1 MKKAH
6 VSTSDIPSMRGKE
19 DMPRQCEHDD
29 CNADGMYPAPRT
41 REDLRNYIWFCL
53 DHVREYNKKWN
64 YFADMDEGDIDQCI
78 RRATTWERPSWHF
91 GTNSKT
97 RDFAN
102 QFDDPLGI
110 FGQDNARQTIEK
122 PMPKEEKQAWKEM
135 QLTPGTEWLKIK
147 QQYKKLVK
155 IHHPDANGGAKTA
168 EEKLKSI
175 NLAFSV
181 LEKAYS
187 KAM

>member
-1 MKKAH
+1 
-6 VSTSDIPSMRGKE
+6 
-19 DMPRQCEHDD
+19 
-29 CNADGMYPAPRT
+29 
-41 REDLRNYIWFCL
+41 
-53 DHVREYNKKWN
+53 VREYNKKWN

>member
-1 MKKAH
+1 
-6 VSTSDIPSMRGKE
+6 
-19 DMPRQCEHDD
+19 
-29 CNADGMYPAPRT
+29 
-41 REDLRNYIWFCL
+41 
-53 DHVREYNKKWN
+53 
-64 YFADMDEGDIDQCI
+64 
-78 RRATTWERPSWHF
+78 
-91 GTNSKT
+91 
-97 RDFAN
+97 
-102 QFDDPLGI
+102 
-110 FGQDNARQTIEK
+110 
-122 PMPKEEKQAWKEM
+122 MPKEEKQAWKEM

>member
-6 VSTSDIPSMRGKE
+6 VSTSDIPSMRGKASL
-19 DMPRQCEHDD
+19 PRQCEHDN
-29 CNADGMYPAPRT
+29 CGEDGIYPAPKT
-41 REDLRNYIWFCL
+41 RENLRDYIWLCL

-64 YFADMDEGDIDQCI
+64 YFADMDESDIDQCI

-97 RDFAN
+97 RDFSS

-110 FGQDNARQTIEK
+110 FGQDNDKNKHVK
-122 PMPKEEKQAWKEM
+122 PISKEEKKAWK
-135 QLTPGTEWLKIK
+135 QLELSPGTEWQEVK

-155 IHHPDANGGAKTA
+155 IHHPDANGGAKEA

-175 NLAFSV
+175 NQAFSF

>member
-1 MKKAH
+1 MKIICDWDNCNKVGSYKAPIEKDN
-6 VSTSDIPSMRGKE
+6 SRKF
-19 DMPRQCEHDD
+19 RLLCLEH
-29 CNADGMYPAPRT
+29 
-41 REDLRNYIWFCL
+41 IKIF
-53 DHVREYNKKWN
+53 NKKWN

-110 FGQDNARQTIEK
+110 FGQDNARQPIEK

-135 QLTPGTEWLKIK
+135 QLTPGTEWLQIK

-155 IHHPDANGGAKTA
+155 IHHPDANGGAKDA

-181 LEKAYS
+181 LEKTYS